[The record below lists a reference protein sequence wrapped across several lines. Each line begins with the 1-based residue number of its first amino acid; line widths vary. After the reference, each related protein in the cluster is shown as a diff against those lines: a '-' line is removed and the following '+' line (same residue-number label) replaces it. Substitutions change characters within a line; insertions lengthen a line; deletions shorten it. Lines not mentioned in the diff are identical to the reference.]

1 MKIIY
6 VVSPYAGDIQKNTEF
21 AKEAC
26 QFVMDEGHAFFAP
39 HLLYPQLLDD
49 GNLEEREQGM
59 EMGLAVLE
67 KCDELWCF
75 GERISH
81 GMFMEIEQ
89 AKALGMPIHRVMP
102 CEMQVPVHGISME
115 FSS

>member
-1 MKIIY
+1 MKLIY
-6 VVSPYAGDIQKNTEF
+6 VASPYAGDIEQNVEF

-26 QFVMDEGHAFFAP
+26 RFVMDEGHAFFAP

-89 AKALGMPIHRVMP
+89 AKSLGMPIHRVMP

-115 FSS
+115 LSS